1 MALSTYAELLTE
13 LDAWL
18 NRSDLTARIPAL
30 VRLLESRVNRIL
42 RVPEMEAETTFT
54 LASGVDTYALPD
66 DFLAARSVIYDDE
79 ELLGVTPATLRSN
92 YDTAEGIPIAY
103 AIVGTDMVMAPT
115 PNAADTATLNYFQSI
130 PALTADNTSN
140 WLLTKYPDLYLWGS
154 LTMAEAYLRDDE
166 RVAVWKSA
174 WDEALAEIVRAGN
187 KQRLPANPLAARPV
201 TPE

>member
-18 NRSDLTARIPAL
+18 NRSDLTARIPTFIAL
-30 VRLLESRVNRIL
+30 FESRANRLL
-42 RVPEMEAETTFT
+42 RVPEMEAESTFT

-130 PALTADNTSN
+130 PALTADNPTN

-187 KQRLPANPLAARPV
+187 KQRLPASPLAARPV
-201 TPE
+201 IPE

>member
-1 MALSTYAELLTE
+1 MTIATYSELTDE

-18 NRSDLTARIPAL
+18 NRSDLTARIPTFIKL
-30 VRLLESRVNRIL
+30 FETRINRIL
-42 RVPEMEAETTFT
+42 RTPDMEAEYTFT
-54 LASGVDTYALPD
+54 LAEGVDTYALPD
-66 DFLAARSVIYDDE
+66 DYLAARSVIYDDE

-92 YDTAEGIPIAY
+92 YDTDAGIPIAY
-103 AIVGTDMVMAPT
+103 ALVGSDMVLAPT
-115 PNAADTATLNYFQSI
+115 PNAADSLILNYFQAI
-130 PALTADNTSN
+130 PALSEDNTTN

-174 WDEALAEIVRAGN
+174 WDEALGETIKAGN
-187 KQRLPANPLAARPV
+187 KQRLPASPVAMRPV